1 LNLGFG
7 KTLGGYLESF
17 GGFSRSLRFVEVMF
31 GAPNNDYFMET
42 KGKLSYYNLT
52 LFGGER
58 ISLYI
63 CGYIVLGF
71 WDEILLW
78 LRRNK
83 KKSSLS
89 RLVDT
94 VRNLR
99 LFIFRILLPEIVFY
113 TAHNWLHYKPR
124 ETGFLPWPTTRVL

>member
-1 LNLGFG
+1 M
-7 KTLGGYLESF
+7 GGYLESF
-17 GGFSRSLRFVEVMF
+17 GEFSRSLRFVEAIL
-31 GAPNNDYFMET
+31 GAPKNDYFMET

-71 WDEILLW
+71 WDEISLL

-83 KKSSLS
+83 KQSSPS
-89 RLVDT
+89 IVVDT

-113 TAHNWLHYKPR
+113 SAHSWLHLTPR